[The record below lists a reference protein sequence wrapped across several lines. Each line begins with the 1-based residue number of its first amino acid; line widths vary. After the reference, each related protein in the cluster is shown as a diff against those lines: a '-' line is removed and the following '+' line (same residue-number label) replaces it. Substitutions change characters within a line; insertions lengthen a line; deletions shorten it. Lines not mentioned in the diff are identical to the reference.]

1 MNHCFGSFVFW
12 PLHCLHFFDL
22 RLLITIWYLKFKD
35 LFLSLLP
42 CFVFALFLF
51 VCSFVCCDNVI
62 KFASDLRRVGGF
74 LWILRVC
81 QWFTTGRWFSLD
93 TPVFSSNKTYRHDI
107 ILFKVVLSTITLT
120 PLIVCL
126 FVCFHRTRDHPKAFF
141 TQR

>member
-1 MNHCFGSFVFW
+1 MVFSGYSGFV
-12 PLHCLHFFDL
+12 
-22 RLLITIWYLKFKD
+22 
-35 LFLSLLP
+35 
-42 CFVFALFLF
+42 
-51 VCSFVCCDNVI
+51 
-62 KFASDLRRVGGF
+62 SDLRWVGGFHWILRVCQWFTTGRWFSLDTPGLSVIYDGSMVFSGYSGFVSDLQRVGGF

-107 ILFKVVLSTITLT
+107 ILFKLVLSTITLT

-126 FVCFHRTRDHPKAFF
+126 FGCFHRTRDHPKAFF